1 MRVCALTAR
10 SVQREGLPQMF
21 SSNELLQPLADM
33 LRVVGMTRT
42 AKNTSEEMT
51 VWLQSSLDVSAAA
64 AACWRLVL

>member
-1 MRVCALTAR
+1 
-10 SVQREGLPQMF
+10 MF